1 MEALA
6 ELGFVREI
14 TGRGRERIFA
24 YMDRK
29 GKPRSESS
37 YWPTKGSQNIS
48 LRYLQY
54 VHPEYPNT
62 DIFKEPL
69 PALFKEM
76 VFCVP

>member
-1 MEALA
+1 MQAAAQSL
-6 ELGFVREI
+6 VRLIEPNKL
-14 TGRGRERIFA
+14 
-24 YMDRK
+24 DRK

-37 YWPTKGSQNIS
+37 YWPTKGGRNIS

-62 DIFKEPL
+62 DIFKEPR
-69 PALFKEM
+69 PALFKKM